1 MALSCVACS
10 GLSDPTILRAVR
22 PLSLALGLLA
32 SVAPAGAQQVQ
43 MGEPQ
48 NQYELRYGTPVEVS
62 ITDLVQSPDS
72 YFDRAVRTHGRLAL
86 EGLKSYT
93 LQDNFGARIH
103 VIPVNEIAAG
113 FESEARTLFGQEVE
127 VTGVFLRTSANAAIT
142 ATGTAGGVLRFWSFL
157 GGEPAKEALAKA
169 ESFSL
174 ETLVTRPGRYD
185 GRLVKV
191 VGQFRGRNL
200 FGDLPSQSQSGRSD
214 WVLKEEL
221 FAVWITGKKPK
232 GDGFE
237 LDPTLKRDTGKWL
250 EVAGRVETRRGA
262 TYLVAQ
268 SVVLTTE
275 PGPDAEAQP
284 PPPPPERPKRSPIV
298 VFALPLDGDVDV
310 PGDARF
316 TVQFSNDM
324 DEGSFR
330 GNVVLRYAGRPMP
343 GDREFDGVRMSYDGG
358 RRALT
363 VDPGDRLRPGRSVEL
378 ILLPGITDSDGIA
391 LETRP
396 GRQSEPGTVDV
407 LRFQVG
413 FF

>member
-1 MALSCVACS
+1 MRL
-10 GLSDPTILRAVR
+10 LRAA
-22 PLSLALGLLA
+22 LALFAAA
-32 SVAPAGAQQVQ
+32 SAAAQQVQ
-43 MGEPQ
+43 LGSPM

-72 YFDRAVRTHGRLAL
+72 YVDRAVRTHGRLSL
-86 EGLKSYT
+86 EGLGTHT
-93 LQDNFGARIH
+93 LQDGFGARVLIG
-103 VIPVNEIAAG
+103 PVNEIAASW
-113 FESEARTLFGQEVE
+113 ETEARTLFGQDVE
-127 VTGVFLRTSANAAIT
+127 VTGVFLRTSVSGEGAAPT
-142 ATGTAGGVLRFWSFL
+142 VGGAIRFWSFI
-157 GGEPAKEALAKA
+157 GGEAPKEALAKA
-169 ESFSL
+169 ESFGL

-200 FGDLPSQSQSGRSD
+200 FGDLPTRSQTGRSD
-214 WVLKEEL
+214 WVLKDEL

-237 LDPTLKRDTGKWL
+237 LDASLKRDTGKWL

-262 TYLVAQ
+262 TYIVAQ
-268 SVVLTTE
+268 SVILTTE
-275 PGPDAEAQP
+275 PRPAARAQP
-284 PPPPPERPKRSPIV
+284 PPLPPERPRRLPVV

-316 TVQFSNDM
+316 AVQFSNDM
-324 DEGSFR
+324 DEGSFK
-330 GNVVLRYAGRPMP
+330 GKVVLRYVGRPMP
-343 GDREFDGVRMSYDGG
+343 GDREFDGVRITYDGG
-358 RRALT
+358 RRALI
-363 VDPGDRLRPGRSVEL
+363 VDPGDRLRPGRQVEL
-378 ILLPGITDSDGIA
+378 LLLPGIVDSDGQA

-396 GRQSEPGTVDV
+396 GRTAAPDVVDV